1 MCHLVRHD
9 ERHLVPMP
17 LAQMEEGSRD
27 EDESLLLRDARQT
40 AYVEGP
46 PYRIG
51 FEARSGGAR
60 ATGVGERRR
69 AADQ

>member
-1 MCHLVRHD
+1 MCHLVRRD
-9 ERHLVPMP
+9 ERHLVPRP
-17 LAQMEEGSRD
+17 LTQMEEGSLD
-27 EDESLLLRDARQT
+27 EDKSSLLRDARQT

-46 PYRIG
+46 PCRIG

-60 ATGVGERRR
+60 ATGVGERWR